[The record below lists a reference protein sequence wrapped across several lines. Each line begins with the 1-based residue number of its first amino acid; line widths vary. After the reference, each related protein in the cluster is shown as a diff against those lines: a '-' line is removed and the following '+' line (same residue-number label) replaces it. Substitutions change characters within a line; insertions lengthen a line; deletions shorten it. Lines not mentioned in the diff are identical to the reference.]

1 MNTTHFNENR
11 FSSPTESGGK
21 NAFDNRPPSR
31 ILNQHSGFDFKKPRF
46 PERNSHP
53 KIPLSVNRSKLYIPY
68 KSELC
73 LKFQRGKC
81 HYGENCHFSHST
93 SEIRNP
99 GFKPVAMKENL
110 NVDSKRNHV
119 VSNLRECHYFS
130 SGTDCPYGEKCQ
142 FLHKCDQKIRMDRES
157 CAINPLADRSGSN
170 QIPRRSLNAGGKGY
184 DKSVFQRQSF
194 VKVGEEWW
202 LSLWSEMY
210 LCPWESRIAS
220 NIFSE
225 LQELGSFAEMGYA
238 YSRPNNAA
246 SSEVGPKVSKKL
258 QLKGRSCFM
267 NWDIDKISEIYADWI
282 DDRHDL

>member
-73 LKFQRGKC
+73 LKFQRDKC
-81 HYGENCHFSHST
+81 HYGENCHFSHSI
-93 SEIRNP
+93 SGIRNP

-184 DKSVFQRQSF
+184 DKSVFRKTELCKKWERSGGCPYG
-194 VKVGEEWW
+194 VKCIYAHGK
-202 LSLWSEMY
+202 
-210 LCPWESRIAS
+210 A
-220 NIFSE
+220 E